1 MNRLLTILL
10 LAAGTA
16 YGQINNPPTS
26 VNIVDSTATGRA
38 VLTATNAAAAATAV
52 GLGETNSVTFS
63 QVTVTNT
70 FYPPT
75 FTSTNGFYGAGS
87 LRMTGSSTNTRL
99 VYRQLGVTPAD
110 RTVLNAEDNLIN
122 LSSASVART
131 NLGLGATWLTNTS
144 ATNFRTAIGLG
155 ATNDVT
161 FSNVTV
167 NGNLSVGSFTTTTP
181 STWALDATQTAA
193 ATNGILTLPSNANV
207 IRLTNNNA
215 ISSVTNGVLGAF
227 YFVVNQATN
236 AVTISNVGGI
246 TVDGAQNLTLSPNE
260 SATLV
265 ATGPTNASVAARGDL
280 NNVTLT
286 GVDNLATQQ
295 TASSASSLMTRELT
309 DTRMVDYIMHAP
321 NRFRNLTYAM
331 ASTISGTGTAVHAGP
346 ISEGRVNVRIVNGST
361 NSFASVKVNRQGP
374 WNGLEGSAGVD
385 WSRPMSLVVMGSK
398 EQITDNVTRAFL
410 VFGAGSGDNDLPTN
424 GHWVALNWVNSTNAQ
439 VLVSKAGVVT
449 TNATVITTS
458 RNPAGF
464 GVWIDHKTN
473 GTGDIYYAERTSIP
487 SAALQKPT
495 NATVTYSNGPMVIST
510 NQTSLT
516 FGLVGLSTNVWGG
529 GFEIVG
535 LNNAVFFAP

>member
-10 LAAGTA
+10 LLGATA
-16 YGQINNPPTS
+16 HGQIDNPPT
-26 VNIVDSTATGRA
+26 
-38 VLTATNAAAAATAV
+38 
-52 GLGETNSVTFS
+52 
-63 QVTVTNT
+63 
-70 FYPPT
+70 
-75 FTSTNGFYGAGS
+75 
-87 LRMTGSSTNTRL
+87 TGS
-99 VYRQLGVTPAD
+99 
-110 RTVLNAEDNLIN
+110 
-122 LSSASVART
+122 
-131 NLGLGATWLTNTS
+131 
-144 ATNFRTAIGLG
+144 IGLG
-155 ATNDVT
+155 PTNDVT
-161 FSNVTV
+161 FNRVVTTSLGSTTNPAIRIGASNTGFYSPTNGMLFALVNGYFVIGADDQSINFSRDSYFYNTITVYQDASVGGTLAVSNTATFSTNVTV
-167 NGNLSVGSFTTTTP
+167 NGNISVGSLTTTTP

-193 ATNGILTLPSNANV
+193 ATNGRLTLPSNANV

-227 YFVVNQATN
+227 YFIVNQATN

-265 ATGPTNASVAARGDL
+265 ATGATNASVAARGDL